1 MDAEAGTHEMFVLER
16 EECLQLLGRTSFG
29 RLAVSLGEGVP
40 LIRPVN
46 YVFDA
51 PSQSVV
57 FRTGEGSKFHALVRA
72 ARDVVFEIDA
82 HDPER
87 HTGWSVIIMG
97 VAREVTSASEIARLE
112 RIGVDT
118 YTPVGKG
125 HWIQITAR
133 TVSGRRI
140 APV

>member
-1 MDAEAGTHEMFVLER
+1 MDAEAGTHDMFVLER
-16 EECLQLLGRTSFG
+16 EECLQLLAGTSFG

-40 LIRPVN
+40 VIRPVN

-57 FRTGEGSKFHALVRA
+57 FRTGEGSKFHALLRA
-72 ARDVVFEIDA
+72 PRDVAFEIDA
-82 HDPER
+82 HDPEF
-87 HTGWSVIIMG
+87 HSGWSVIIMG

-118 YTPVGKG
+118 YTPTGKG

-140 APV
+140 EPV